1 MGSQTEYN
9 FKKPDL
15 KRGTH
20 TPELKLEELAATR
33 DICFEIVQLT
43 LILKVPDVPLSS
55 FSSFLSLL
63 ICVPDPY
70 RKPIKMYCI

>member
-15 KRGTH
+15 ETGTH
-20 TPELKLEELAATR
+20 TPELKPEELAATR

-43 LILKVPDVPLSS
+43 
-55 FSSFLSLL
+55 F
-63 ICVPDPY
+63 
-70 RKPIKMYCI
+70 